1 MKRFATWF
9 ALAWA
14 SLFFWLLPAA
24 HAQTGDDY
32 TQGVVVAVPAAT
44 IWFKPTSGQ
53 TTWVDVHYRLNNGP
67 QQNLRMP
74 WSGANARYEQP
85 LIEPVANGDVID
97 YSFTYNKGTPA
108 YDTPWFQVTVGAG
121 GGGKVATPAFAPPG
135 GTYGEPVNVTLST
148 TTPGATIRYTLDGSK
163 PTGSSPA
170 YTGPIAV
177 AQNTTV
183 KAVGFKAGMTKSG
196 VAKAIYR
203 IDAGG
208 GTNAATPVLNPW
220 GGAFT
225 GPTPVTITSA
235 TAGAIIRYTL
245 DGSQPTGTSPV
256 YTGPVTLSSSQTL
269 RAMAT
274 KSGLGESGVVTA
286 DYWIGMGAWNQRTTF
301 NLVNNTR
308 GTYPDAQVYWAIIGR
323 DWATNQFVHVDASG
337 NLVPMQLSDN
347 GQLWKNGQGYTNY
360 FIPLSQAKSVTI
372 PPINSAR
379 MMLSVGSPMY
389 IKVVVDG
396 NGNLGYAGANIENPD
411 DPNIDVH
418 FDFIEMA
425 IVPNVGFFGNTTRVD
440 HFGFP
445 VKLRLQGL
453 GGYDRT
459 VGETETR
466 DAIFAAFQ
474 AEAPAEFK
482 SLGQAPFAPWRI
494 VAPAHATFRPGEA
507 NAHYLD
513 AYIQSVWNRY
523 ATETLTF
530 TNAQGTFTGQV
541 VNGKFQFTDGQGTY
555 FIHRAPTTSEA
566 LLGNGALNDA
576 TGTTPGTPAYDK
588 QLQIQAQM
596 CAAINRHVVEDP
608 EHWSNSNY
616 FYKAQA
622 PANWYAKFWH
632 DHNVARQSYGFAY
645 DDVWNFS
652 SSLHTPAPTV
662 ATVTIGW

>member
-1 MKRFATWF
+1 
-9 ALAWA
+9 
-14 SLFFWLLPAA
+14 
-24 HAQTGDDY
+24 
-32 TQGVVVAVPAAT
+32 
-44 IWFKPTSGQ
+44 
-53 TTWVDVHYRLNNGP
+53 
-67 QQNLRMP
+67 
-74 WSGANARYEQP
+74 
-85 LIEPVANGDVID
+85 
-97 YSFTYNKGTPA
+97 
-108 YDTPWFQVTVGAG
+108 
-121 GGGKVATPAFAPPG
+121 
-135 GTYGEPVNVTLST
+135 
-148 TTPGATIRYTLDGSK
+148 
-163 PTGSSPA
+163 
-170 YTGPIAV
+170 
-177 AQNTTV
+177 
-183 KAVGFKAGMTKSG
+183 
-196 VAKAIYR
+196 
-203 IDAGG
+203 
-208 GTNAATPVLNPW
+208 
-220 GGAFT
+220 
-225 GPTPVTITSA
+225 
-235 TAGAIIRYTL
+235 
-245 DGSQPTGTSPV
+245 
-256 YTGPVTLSSSQTL
+256 
-269 RAMAT
+269 MAT
-274 KSGLGESGVVTA
+274 KSGLGQSGVATA
-286 DYWIGMGAWNQRTTF
+286 DYWIGMGAWNQMTTF
-301 NLVNNTR
+301 NLVNNTG
-308 GTYPDAQVYWAIIGR
+308 GTYPDSQVYWAIIGR
-323 DWATNQFVHVDASG
+323 DWATDQFVHVDASG

-459 VGETETR
+459 VGEIETR

-507 NAHYLD
+507 HAHYLD

-523 ATETLTF
+523 TTETLTF

-541 VNGKFQFTDGQGTY
+541 VNGQFRFSDGQGTY
-555 FIHRAPTTSEA
+555 YIHRAPTTSEA

-608 EHWSNSNY
+608 EHWSNANY
-616 FYKAQA
+616 FYPGSQA
-622 PANWYAKFWH
+622 ANWYAKFWH
-632 DHNVARQSYGFAY
+632 DHNVGRQSYGFAY